1 MLLQYEKRSIY
12 LYLVRYATL
21 SSQVILIKLLIKT
34 PILDSGVFA
43 NCRPISSFLYFKNS
57 LKRGKVEW
65 VWHKLSTV
73 SCLFHLEKL
82 CMLSFFPFLSIR
94 EKQRETEASV
104 HWDTFNNTG
113 GFGSSNG
120 LVSHKLWTLYAEQS
134 QRRYQSTVFA
144 LAQMQAA
151 SIQCRK
157 HCSKLHTDGG
167 PCLSVAQSLCL
178 ISELLFS
185 HPPGRTSN

>member
-1 MLLQYEKRSIY
+1 MDKAWVKMSLSQDVKLIFFKTMCPPC
-12 LYLVRYATL
+12 LVCSTLKNYA
-21 SSQVILIKLLIKT
+21 
-34 PILDSGVFA
+34 
-43 NCRPISSFLYFKNS
+43 C
-57 LKRGKVEW
+57 
-65 VWHKLSTV
+65 
-73 SCLFHLEKL
+73 C
-82 CMLSFFPFLSIR
+82 LSFHFFPSER
-94 EKQRETEASV
+94 NKEKQRRV
-104 HWDTFNNTG
+104 CTG
-113 GFGSSNG
+113 THLITQEGFGSRNG
-120 LVSHKLWTLYAEQS
+120 LVSHKFWTLYAEQS